1 MEATPPVRGAS
12 EETMDTISATQT
24 KFDVGGLLLDRP
36 FKIQRL
42 GHFGFDMHDTDAGV
56 AFYAGLLGLRITD
69 TLDFRDIAPNPK
81 ALEGLAQ
88 TKAYFLNYAGDHH
101 SFVVFPKRAI
111 DAVGRKPAR
120 NDMFINQMSW
130 QVGSLKEV
138 RDALDWFKSIG
149 NPIHRVGRD
158 MPGSNW
164 HSYPIDAEGHINET
178 YYGMEQIGWNL
189 RSKPKAMY
197 ERGFRVRPELPQISE
212 YQEIF
217 DSEAKGVDLDS
228 GFRIVEK
235 RPFKYEVGG
244 VMMARPFKITKLGP
258 VRLWVK
264 DVAREVEFY
273 TRLFGL
279 RLTEEVTWGGERCVF
294 LRCNTEHHSLA
305 LYPETLRGKLGLS
318 PVTSCFSVGF
328 RIANYRQLKDAL
340 AFLKA
345 EGAEIRHLPPALFPG
360 MDHTAFVIDP
370 QGHAVQLYAYMEQI
384 GWDGKPRPA
393 HLRRKVTEGA
403 DWPETLAP
411 VSDDNDGEVYQG
423 PLS

>member
-1 MEATPPVRGAS
+1 
-12 EETMDTISATQT
+12 MDTISATQT

-42 GHFGFDMHDTDAGV
+42 GHFGFDMYDTDAGV
-56 AFYAGLLGLRITD
+56 AFYSDLLGLRITD

-81 ALEGLAQ
+81 ALEGLTQ
-88 TKAYFLNYAGDHH
+88 TKAYFLNYATDHH

-111 DAVGRKPAR
+111 DAVGRKPTR
-120 NDMFINQMSW
+120 EDMFINQMSW

-189 RSKPKAMY
+189 RSKPKVMY

-212 YQEIF
+212 YQEI
-217 DSEAKGVDLDS
+217 DDAEARGIDLDS

-235 RPFKYEVGG
+235 RPFKYDVGG

-264 DVAREVEFY
+264 DVDREVEFY
-273 TRLFGL
+273 TKLFGL
-279 RLTEEVTWGGERCVF
+279 RVSEEVTWNRERCVF

-305 LYPETLRGKLGLS
+305 LYPESLRERLGLS
-318 PVTSCFSVGF
+318 SKTSCFSVGF
-328 RIANYRQLKDAL
+328 RIANYRQLRDAI

-345 EGAEIRHLPPALFPG
+345 EGAEIRHLPPVLFPG
-360 MDHTAFVIDP
+360 MDYTAFVIDP
-370 QGHAVQLYAYMEQI
+370 QGHAVQLYAYMEQV
-384 GWDGKPRPA
+384 GWDGKPRPPQ
-393 HLRRKVTEGA
+393 LRRKVKDGA
-403 DWPETLAP
+403 NWPETVEP

-423 PLS
+423 PLG